1 MNRLLFIIPTDLKDP
16 FYIKRIITSLD
27 IACNINIVIINQS
40 KNDNVEN
47 HIVPKKAVI
56 LNEIKTKGIVPLSV
70 ARNMALTYLYENY
83 DDSIKNTLTLFVDDD
98 AWYPEETLQ
107 FLLAADIKSYA
118 IQTIDPDTNKSFV
131 KSRFNN
137 SEIKGHR
144 LITDICSICLIV
156 PFHCLKQLKLV
167 FNERIGLG
175 NTISQ
180 GEESVFIYALNLAG
194 IKIYGKNY
202 FVYHPY
208 KKTFNKKNFYSLAYF
223 FSYGFHHISKSMFFV
238 PYTRNILK
246 YTVAGLL
253 FIKDRRYISL
263 FKQVWKGTVDGIKNS
278 ENISL

>member
-1 MNRLLFIIPTDLKDP
+1 MNRLLLIIPTDLKDP

-27 IACNINIVIINQS
+27 ITHNIHIVIVNQS

-47 HIVPKKAVI
+47 YIVPKKAII

-83 DDSIKNTLTLFVDDD
+83 DDSMKNTLTLFADDD
-98 AWYPEETLQ
+98 AWYPEETLH
-107 FLLAADIKSYA
+107 FLLTADIKSYA
-118 IQTIDPDTNKSFV
+118 IKTIDPNNNKSFV
-131 KSRFNN
+131 KSRFST

-156 PFHCLKQLKLV
+156 PFHYLKQMKLF
-167 FNERIGLG
+167 FNEKIGLG

-180 GEESVFIYALNLAG
+180 GEESLLIYILNSAR
-194 IKIYGKNY
+194 IKIYGKDY

-208 KKTFNKKNFYSLAYF
+208 KKTFNEKNFYSLAYF
-223 FSYGFHHISKSMFFV
+223 FSYGFHHISKLIFFV
-238 PYTRNILK
+238 PYIKNILK
-246 YTVAGLL
+246 YTVACLF

-263 FKQVWKGTVDGIKNS
+263 FKQVWKGTIDGSKNS
-278 ENISL
+278 ENIYF